1 MGGLR
6 VDPAAA
12 VSAAACVAGRRRSV
26 QSAGSCAMKS
36 CAKKSCAGK
45 SCARK
50 SCARKAVRKSV
61 G

>member
-12 VSAAACVAGRRRSV
+12 VSAAACVAERRRSV

-36 CAKKSCAGK
+36 CARK